1 MGPVHLLQFSMHLQ
15 IVHQKS
21 DWFLKILIHLYKL
34 QRKPLFIHTYL
45 ITSPHWRPG
54 GGLASNIFI
63 SDIYYL
69 CMLSESAWWE
79 ARVLY
84 WLLSSFSGWKI
95 DCLNQSPLVAGPS
108 PSTKRGILFRT
119 REKPTYLIGCQIF
132 GQRIWQQKSRISKW
146 PIHLAPHVEDLLDLK
161 AEDEHFRIP
170 YKVWP

>member
-15 IVHQKS
+15 IVNQKS
-21 DWFLKILIHLYKL
+21 DWFFKNPYSSL
-34 QRKPLFIHTYL
+34 QIAKKAPFYTFHIYL

-119 REKPTYLIGCQIF
+119 REKRGGPIQIDVCSLNVLFWWTSSLIELSIDDFCWTRSETRSF
-132 GQRIWQQKSRISKW
+132 C
-146 PIHLAPHVEDLLDLK
+146 
-161 AEDEHFRIP
+161 
-170 YKVWP
+170 